1 MNDTSLREL
10 QAQAE
15 RARAGYKWQDAV
27 ALYTQALALADD
39 QPAVRYELLDGRAE
53 CLRMQGDSAAELSD
67 LEAMAKLAVAL
78 DDGFRQVRI
87 AGRLVYAHRMLGN
100 LDRGKEAGEAGLALA
115 HTLGDQRGE
124 AYCLAA
130 LARVHESEGS
140 YGEAQSCAEQA
151 LVLSRQIGDRDI
163 EARSL
168 VMLGIL
174 AARTGRMDEAK
185 AHAKAGLA
193 LYRSLGNREGE
204 AHALNVASI
213 ASPDAGERRGFLEE
227 ALAIAEALGDTA
239 RLGIIHQ
246 NLGSLF
252 LDLGLYGRGRR
263 HEEAAAALAEQTGS
277 RPLLPFARSV
287 QAWACLALGEP
298 EAAWHLTEEAL
309 SVAVE
314 VGDRVM
320 EADVRM
326 QSAMITLAQ
335 GSAGEALAQLEPL
348 PALMETLSMP
358 DQALAFAFLGAAHLA
373 LGDAEAAL
381 DCTAQAV
388 ALASKLNS
396 PAHILWWA
404 RYRAL
409 RAASPPLS
417 PPRRGEEG
425 RGDGGDPAWAALD
438 RARAEMLAGI
448 ASLSDDGLRRCFLDK
463 VAENRAIVQAWV
475 REAVDRGLPL
485 APLTDALGGR
495 ANVES
500 QLKRMLDI
508 GVRLNARGEEDL
520 PSPKGDLRQFIMDEL
535 VELTGAD
542 RAALFLL
549 DDDGDRRLAAEAAP
563 PWMAPG
569 FFGRGGWIDFSLSPV
584 LNGTDQQAAILDE
597 ATLKRQAILRHL
609 PKGAGAAE
617 GQTSVLCV
625 PMVAGR
631 KLVGLIWAELPGIFG
646 RFTWHDLELVSVL
659 ANQSAVAAENA
670 AWARTLERRVEQRT
684 AELQAAND
692 GLAQRSA
699 ELAII
704 NSVGEAMS
712 SQLDV
717 DTIVR
722 IVGDKVRDIF
732 QTEVANIILYDAQSA
747 LLRVVYEYDR
757 GYVPICPPFPLG
769 QGLTSIVLRTREPL
783 LLSTLQ
789 EQRDAGAL
797 YSVEAADEEIVQ
809 SYLGVP
815 IIGGE
820 RVIGVVSVQSYR
832 QHAYDESSVRLLSTL
847 AANMGVAIENAR
859 LFQET
864 KRLLAETEQ
873 RAAEMATVNR
883 ISQALTSELEL
894 DALIHLVGEQMRQTF
909 AADIVY
915 VALHDPQ
922 AGLIRFPYAFGEDM
936 TPIPFG
942 VGLTSRIIRTGEP
955 LRINRDVPGRSAGL
969 GAPVVG
975 LPPKS
980 YLGVPI
986 TIGKEAIGVIS
997 VQSTQQEDR
1006 FSEQDVHLL
1015 STIAANVG
1023 TAIQNARLYQETQR
1037 RAGQMAA
1044 IAEVGREVSATLNL
1058 DAVLGNIT
1066 AHVHRLFDA
1075 QDTVLRLVEPDGR
1088 AFRTTVA
1095 LGVYAEQFKSDVIE
1109 LGRGIHGSIAQAGI
1123 AEVIENP
1130 DADPRGAHVEGTPE
1144 VETSPETLM
1153 VAPLIAQGRTIGLLS
1168 VYRDRKEGLFTQVD
1182 LDFLVGLARQAAV
1195 AVENARLF
1203 AELQQ
1208 AKEAAEA
1215 ATQATGALLDE
1226 VHAMLDAIDYGVL
1239 LMGPDLRARIGNR
1252 AFREMWGFPEE
1263 FIARAPTLAE
1273 MINYNRD
1280 TGLYDVPRDEW
1291 DAYVAHRVEAVRQGA
1306 IAPTQFRRRDGR
1318 ILRYQALVLPGGGRM
1333 LTYFDITDLVHQ
1345 NEYLAALHETTVGL
1359 ISRFDVTELLQTLI
1373 TRAGQL
1379 LNAPH
1384 GFIYL
1389 LEPGATELECKVGVG
1404 ALAQSVG
1411 SRRKPGEGLAGKIW
1425 QTGQPL
1431 VVDDYDTWSGRAD
1444 TFQQGLVRA
1453 IMGVPLKSGMQVVG
1467 AIGLAH
1473 GAESELGFGAEEVE
1487 LLSRFAQLASVALD
1501 NARLYSATQESQR
1514 RLTDIIN
1521 FLPDATLVIDGDGHV
1536 IAWNRAIEE
1545 MTGITA
1551 EEMLGKGDYEYAIP
1565 FYGERRPIL
1574 IDLVLLPREEF
1585 ERKYAH
1591 IERQGSVLV
1600 GETYV
1605 PRLKGSGRYLYATAS
1620 ALHDSKGDIAG
1631 AIETIRDITERK
1643 QAEEALRAN
1652 EELFRLVFENA
1663 PIGMSITGLDGRYLR
1678 VNQALCDTLGYTA
1691 EELLSGS
1698 FGAITP
1704 AEDLAV
1710 NLALREELLRGE
1722 IPYFQMEK
1730 RFIHKEGGF
1739 VHTLLQV
1746 GLVRD
1751 REGQPLHFIGQTVD
1765 ITDRKRAEEE
1775 LHREI
1780 AQATALYGVSRY
1792 GRLSESLPETLSGLF
1807 DGVLEAG
1814 TGVEAVFAVND
1825 EMALAV
1831 AETAKGL
1838 GYEHFPVVGYNA
1850 SDLGRA
1856 GLRAGKLC
1864 ATVGQD
1870 LNELGRRGV
1879 IAALQALE
1887 GLPTGAEILLPVKL
1901 VTEDDQPIVT
1911 DPAIMPTA
1919 SRRYTLGVGLGDYE
1933 TNVGYREIRDG
1944 VQRAAAEAGVEV
1956 ILVGHHETRA
1966 LEQAAA
1972 VEAMLAAD
1980 VDALILVPLNEYT
1993 LSPVVQRARQRGI
2006 PVVSLDQQI
2015 AGVGVTAHVGADN
2028 RAGGRL
2034 AARFLAD
2041 RLGNRG
2047 RVGVIYSDLHTAR
2060 QRAQGFNEE
2069 IAVGFPDMRVVPYRV
2084 LTSDYE
2090 MGRMALLSMFQSVGM
2105 DRWWVA
2111 LVNPPEEG
2119 QPAEGPAILHGIAG
2133 HFPELPPDLM
2143 RFEVRCD
2150 SIQGDLAVQCVLE
2163 GRYLVINDPL
2173 ASERGLFGVQG
2184 DLRRTLGKFVIAP
2197 LFNSQQEVA
2206 GVVCLGRRLDGAD
2219 IGRHDTQLAEATAS
2233 QTAVLVQN
2241 YLLLEEQ
2248 KQARVALNQAK
2259 EVAEAAT
2266 QAKSAFLAMMSH
2278 EIRTPMNAII
2288 GMSGLLMNTELD
2300 AEQRD
2305 FAETIRVSSDN
2316 LLTIINDILDFS
2328 KIEAGKMAL
2337 EEQPFDLRECVES
2350 AMDLLRVKAAEKG
2363 VELAYEVAP
2372 DVPPA
2377 IVGDVT
2383 RLRQILVNLLSNA
2396 VKFTETGEVV
2406 VTVTRDTETRGP
2418 GDTETVSASPHLPV
2432 PVSLHFAVRD
2442 TGIGI
2447 PADRLDRL
2455 FQAFSQLDTS
2465 TSRRYG
2471 GTGLGLAVSKRL
2483 AEMMNGTMWAE
2494 SAGAGK
2500 GSTFHFVIEAQAAPV
2515 VSVRPHLRG
2524 EQPDLAGKRLLI
2536 VDDNATNRRILVM
2549 QARGWGMAPRD
2560 TGSPAEAL
2568 AWLRGGDPFDVAI
2581 LDMHMPEM
2589 TGVELAAA
2597 IRAVEV
2603 EGQRLKVEGG
2613 GPSTLNLEP
2622 STRPPLPLILT
2633 SSVGGREAAGD
2644 TTVFVTYLAKPIRP
2658 SALFDALMTVLAQ
2671 QPQRAARGP
2680 AERPRAGANL
2690 GVEHPLRILL
2700 VEDNVV
2706 NQKLA
2711 LRLLAQMD
2719 YRADVAAN
2727 GLEAIQAVER
2737 QPYDVILMD
2746 VQMPEMDGLE
2756 ATRQICARWPAG
2768 RRPHIIAMTANAM
2781 QGDREL
2787 CLEAGM
2793 DDYLSKPIR
2802 VDELVAALERC

>member
-1 MNDTSLREL
+1 M
-10 QAQAE
+10 
-15 RARAGYKWQDAV
+15 
-27 ALYTQALALADD
+27 ADD

-115 HTLGDQRGE
+115 HTMGDQRGE

-130 LARVHESEGS
+130 LARVHESEGD

-396 PAHILWWA
+396 PAHILWWM

-520 PSPKGDLRQFIMDEL
+520 PQFIMDEL

-549 DDDGDRRLAAEAAP
+549 DDNGDRRLAAEAAP

-584 LNGTDQQAAILDE
+584 LSGTDQQAAILDE

-609 PKGAGAAE
+609 PEGAGAVE
-617 GQTSVLCV
+617 EQTSVLCV

-659 ANQSAVAAENA
+659 ANQSAVAVENA

-704 NSVGEAMS
+704 NSVGEAMA

-769 QGLTSIVLRTREPL
+769 QGLTSHCPPHTRAAAPFYAPGATRRRRSVFCGSGRRRDRSILSWCADHRRRTRHRRGERAELPAACIRRVQRPAALDPGSQHGCGHRERPPL
-783 LLSTLQ
+783 PGDEAPAGGDRTTGGRAGDRQ
-789 EQRDAGAL
+789 PHQPGADVRAGAGRADPPGGRTDAPDL
-797 YSVEAADEEIVQ
+797 RGRHRLRGVARPPGRPHPLPLRVRRRHDSHSVRSRAHLPHHPYGGVAADQ
-809 SYLGVP
+809 PRCAGPLC
-815 IIGGE
+815 
-820 RVIGVVSVQSYR
+820 RV
-832 QHAYDESSVRLLSTL
+832 
-847 AANMGVAIENAR
+847 
-859 LFQET
+859 
-864 KRLLAETEQ
+864 
-873 RAAEMATVNR
+873 
-883 ISQALTSELEL
+883 
-894 DALIHLVGEQMRQTF
+894 
-909 AADIVY
+909 
-915 VALHDPQ
+915 
-922 AGLIRFPYAFGEDM
+922 
-936 TPIPFG
+936 
-942 VGLTSRIIRTGEP
+942 
-955 LRINRDVPGRSAGL
+955 GRS
-969 GAPVVG
+969 VVG

-986 TIGKEAIGVIS
+986 TVGNRAIGVIS

-1144 VETSPETLM
+1144 VEASPETLM

-1239 LMGPDLRARIGNR
+1239 LMGSDLRARIGNR
-1252 AFREMWGFPEE
+1252 AFREMWGLPEE

-1291 DAYVAHRVEAVRQGA
+1291 DAYVARRVEAVRQGA
-1306 IAPTQFRRRDGR
+1306 IPPTQFRRRDGR

-1411 SRRKPGEGLAGKIW
+1411 SRRRPGEGLAGKIW

-1514 RLTDIIN
+1514 RLTDIIS
-1521 FLPDATLVIDGDGHV
+1521 FLPDATLVIDGEGHV
-1536 IAWNRAIEE
+1536 IAWNRAMEE

-1620 ALHDSKGDIAG
+1620 ALHDSKGDVAG

-1643 QAEEALRAN
+1643 HAEEALRAN

-1678 VNQALCDTLGYTA
+1678 VNQALCNTLGYTA
-1691 EELLSGS
+1691 EELLSGNIDT
-1698 FGAITP
+1698 ITP
-1704 AEDLAV
+1704 AEDLAL
-1710 NLALREELLRGE
+1710 NLALRESCCGE
-1722 IPYFQMEK
+1722 KYRTSRWRNGSSTRKAASCTPCCRSGWCAIA
-1730 RFIHKEGGF
+1730 
-1739 VHTLLQV
+1739 
-1746 GLVRD
+1746 RD
-1751 REGQPLHFIGQTVD
+1751 
-1765 ITDRKRAEEE
+1765 
-1775 LHREI
+1775 
-1780 AQATALYGVSRY
+1780 SRCTSSA
-1792 GRLSESLPETLSGLF
+1792 RPWIS
-1807 DGVLEAG
+1807 
-1814 TGVEAVFAVND
+1814 
-1825 EMALAV
+1825 
-1831 AETAKGL
+1831 
-1838 GYEHFPVVGYNA
+1838 
-1850 SDLGRA
+1850 
-1856 GLRAGKLC
+1856 
-1864 ATVGQD
+1864 
-1870 LNELGRRGV
+1870 
-1879 IAALQALE
+1879 
-1887 GLPTGAEILLPVKL
+1887 
-1901 VTEDDQPIVT
+1901 
-1911 DPAIMPTA
+1911 PTA
-1919 SRRYTLGVGLGDYE
+1919 SAPKRRW
-1933 TNVGYREIRDG
+1933 
-1944 VQRAAAEAGVEV
+1944 
-1956 ILVGHHETRA
+1956 
-1966 LEQAAA
+1966 
-1972 VEAMLAAD
+1972 
-1980 VDALILVPLNEYT
+1980 P
-1993 LSPVVQRARQRGI
+1993 
-2006 PVVSLDQQI
+2006 
-2015 AGVGVTAHVGADN
+2015 
-2028 RAGGRL
+2028 
-2034 AARFLAD
+2034 
-2041 RLGNRG
+2041 
-2047 RVGVIYSDLHTAR
+2047 
-2060 QRAQGFNEE
+2060 
-2069 IAVGFPDMRVVPYRV
+2069 
-2084 LTSDYE
+2084 
-2090 MGRMALLSMFQSVGM
+2090 
-2105 DRWWVA
+2105 
-2111 LVNPPEEG
+2111 
-2119 QPAEGPAILHGIAG
+2119 
-2133 HFPELPPDLM
+2133 
-2143 RFEVRCD
+2143 
-2150 SIQGDLAVQCVLE
+2150 
-2163 GRYLVINDPL
+2163 
-2173 ASERGLFGVQG
+2173 
-2184 DLRRTLGKFVIAP
+2184 
-2197 LFNSQQEVA
+2197 
-2206 GVVCLGRRLDGAD
+2206 
-2219 IGRHDTQLAEATAS
+2219 
-2233 QTAVLVQN
+2233 
-2241 YLLLEEQ
+2241 
-2248 KQARVALNQAK
+2248 
-2259 EVAEAAT
+2259 
-2266 QAKSAFLAMMSH
+2266 
-2278 EIRTPMNAII
+2278 
-2288 GMSGLLMNTELD
+2288 
-2300 AEQRD
+2300 
-2305 FAETIRVSSDN
+2305 
-2316 LLTIINDILDFS
+2316 
-2328 KIEAGKMAL
+2328 
-2337 EEQPFDLRECVES
+2337 
-2350 AMDLLRVKAAEKG
+2350 
-2363 VELAYEVAP
+2363 
-2372 DVPPA
+2372 
-2377 IVGDVT
+2377 
-2383 RLRQILVNLLSNA
+2383 
-2396 VKFTETGEVV
+2396 
-2406 VTVTRDTETRGP
+2406 
-2418 GDTETVSASPHLPV
+2418 
-2432 PVSLHFAVRD
+2432 
-2442 TGIGI
+2442 
-2447 PADRLDRL
+2447 
-2455 FQAFSQLDTS
+2455 
-2465 TSRRYG
+2465 
-2471 GTGLGLAVSKRL
+2471 
-2483 AEMMNGTMWAE
+2483 
-2494 SAGAGK
+2494 
-2500 GSTFHFVIEAQAAPV
+2500 
-2515 VSVRPHLRG
+2515 
-2524 EQPDLAGKRLLI
+2524 
-2536 VDDNATNRRILVM
+2536 
-2549 QARGWGMAPRD
+2549 
-2560 TGSPAEAL
+2560 
-2568 AWLRGGDPFDVAI
+2568 
-2581 LDMHMPEM
+2581 
-2589 TGVELAAA
+2589 
-2597 IRAVEV
+2597 
-2603 EGQRLKVEGG
+2603 RLK
-2613 GPSTLNLEP
+2613 SRLK
-2622 STRPPLPLILT
+2622 PPP
-2633 SSVGGREAAGD
+2633 
-2644 TTVFVTYLAKPIRP
+2644 
-2658 SALFDALMTVLAQ
+2658 
-2671 QPQRAARGP
+2671 
-2680 AERPRAGANL
+2680 RPRA
-2690 GVEHPLRILL
+2690 RFW
-2700 VEDNVV
+2700 
-2706 NQKLA
+2706 
-2711 LRLLAQMD
+2711 R
-2719 YRADVAAN
+2719 
-2727 GLEAIQAVER
+2727 
-2737 QPYDVILMD
+2737 
-2746 VQMPEMDGLE
+2746 
-2756 ATRQICARWPAG
+2756 
-2768 RRPHIIAMTANAM
+2768 
-2781 QGDREL
+2781 
-2787 CLEAGM
+2787 
-2793 DDYLSKPIR
+2793 
-2802 VDELVAALERC
+2802 